1 MWIPP
6 MYAVVRGLTE
16 VWLTPARRD
25 VDPSHVCGSA
35 VVDGGRAHSC
45 QARCGSLLCVVVW
58 GLTEVG
64 LTPARRDVDPSY
76 VW

>member
-6 MYAVVRGLTE
+6 MCAVVRGLTE

-35 VVDGGRAHSC
+35 
-45 QARCGSLLCVVVW
+45 

-64 LTPARRDVDPSY
+64 LTPTRRDVDPSY
-76 VW
+76 MW

>member
-16 VWLTPARRD
+16 VGLTPARRD

-35 VVDGGRAHSC
+35 GVDGGRAYSC
-45 QARCGSLLCVVVW
+45 
-58 GLTEVG
+58 
-64 LTPARRDVDPSY
+64 
-76 VW
+76 